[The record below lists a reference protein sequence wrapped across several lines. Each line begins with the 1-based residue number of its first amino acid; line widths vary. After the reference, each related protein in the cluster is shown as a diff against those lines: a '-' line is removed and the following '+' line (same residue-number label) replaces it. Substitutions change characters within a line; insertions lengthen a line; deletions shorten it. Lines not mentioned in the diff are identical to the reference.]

1 MIPTAGLLDADAGVL
16 LAGLW
21 EQLET
26 QGYAVIPAGLP
37 TPMVAQLYACVQE
50 LDDSAF
56 NPAMVGRISTQ
67 QRNELVRTDAIH
79 WIDGVKP
86 ATQTYLQAMED
97 VRQQLNRQLF
107 LGLFEYECHF
117 ARYLPGCFYR
127 RHLDAFRGD
136 TNRVVSSVLYLN
148 PDWAAADGG
157 ELVLYTDSGAEAG
170 VGQNGAGSPAA
181 VRVLPTF
188 GTMVFFLSEKFP
200 HEVLPA
206 RRTRYSIAGWF
217 RINRMAP
224 ANMSSA

>member
-1 MIPTAGLLDADAGVL
+1 MPATCLGVFI
-16 LAGLW
+16 
-21 EQLET
+21 
-26 QGYAVIPAGLP
+26 AVILMPFGVTP
-37 TPMVAQLYACVQE
+37 TV
-50 LDDSAF
+50 
-56 NPAMVGRISTQ
+56 
-67 QRNELVRTDAIH
+67 
-79 WIDGVKP
+79 
-86 ATQTYLQAMED
+86 
-97 VRQQLNRQLF
+97 LF
-107 LGLFEYECHF
+107 RLFYI
-117 ARYLPGCFYR
+117 L
-127 RHLDAFRGD
+127 
-136 TNRVVSSVLYLN
+136 T

-157 ELVLYTDSGAEAG
+157 ELVLYTDTGAEAG